1 MLVSCCFLFVCN
13 SLQAKQGVKL
23 FGDTTQLFEKIKQN
37 ERQFKLLKQRQLKR
51 IETKDSLIVY
61 GSDKQQTQITIVM
74 VINRHVEN
82 KYYWFINNK
91 LFKIT
96 LYTWP
101 QKMDAKNEKGKVFI
115 LLRTVKSFTKKKKA
129 SRKM

>member
-115 LLRTVKSFTKKKKA
+115 LLRTVKSF
-129 SRKM
+129 SRQHGFL